1 MNNSRIDLIIKHG
14 LIFDGNGREPVI
26 SDIAVKE
33 DRIVGIGTF
42 SDNDADTI
50 IQAKGM
56 AVAPGFIDCH
66 SHSDFTLVA
75 DNRAE
80 GKIFQGVT
88 TEIDGNCGM
97 SAAPLYG
104 KSIERREDDLKELG
118 ISERWNSVRE
128 YCSLIEKKGLA
139 LNMAMLIGH
148 GNIRGSVV
156 GYDNREPS
164 EAELLQMKQLL
175 DVSIQ
180 EGGMGL
186 STGLIYP
193 PGIYSSTDEL
203 VALSEVLRPYGLIY
217 TSHIRSEGSEL
228 IESLQEVLSI
238 SRAAGIKAHISHIKT
253 AGQQNWHKADVAI
266 DLIMAAR
273 HEGMEISCDRY
284 PYIASSTDLDSLLPS
299 WVFEGGNEE
308 ELKRLRSDEM
318 RIKMRRE
325 LLKQAK
331 NRTYWEGVIISSV
344 ASPEKAWMEGM
355 TIAEISKRF
364 CCDEIET
371 VFKVL
376 LEEKLRVGAIF
387 LSMNEDNLR
396 KFLSLP
402 FCAIGS
408 DSSARCFD
416 GPTRLGKPHPRTY
429 GTFPRF
435 FGRYVRDEGLISL
448 TEAIRRATMLP
459 AAIFGLRG
467 RGQIK
472 EGFSADIV
480 VFNPSTIS
488 DTATFA
494 DPFLKPTGIPFV
506 IVNGKPAVW
515 ECEPTR
521 KLSGRMLRS

>member
-1 MNNSRIDLIIKHG
+1 MNNKVDFIIKHG

-56 AVAPGFIDCH
+56 AVAPGFIDAH
-66 SHSDFTLVA
+66 SHSDFTLIA
-75 DNRAE
+75 DSRAE
-80 GKIFQGVT
+80 GKICQGVT
-88 TEIDGNCGM
+88 TEINGNCGM

-104 KSIERREDDLKELG
+104 RAIERREDDLKELG
-118 ISERWNSVRE
+118 ITERWSSVRE
-128 YCSLIEKKGLA
+128 YCSVIENKGLA
-139 LNMAMLIGH
+139 LNTAMLIGH

-156 GYDNREPS
+156 GYDNRKPS
-164 EAELLQMKQLL
+164 AVELLQMKHLL
-175 DVSIQ
+175 DISIQ
-180 EGGMGL
+180 EGGIGL

-217 TSHIRSEGSEL
+217 TSHMRSEGPAL
-228 IESLQEVLSI
+228 LESIQEVITI
-238 SRAAGIKAHISHIKT
+238 SRAAGIKSHISHLKT
-253 AGQQNWHKADVAI
+253 AGQQNWHKSDAAI
-266 DLIMAAR
+266 DLITAAR
-273 HEGMEISCDRY
+273 QEGMKISCDRY

-325 LLKQAK
+325 LLKQAR
-331 NRTYWEGVIISSV
+331 NRTYWERVIISSV

-355 TIAEISKRF
+355 TIAEISKHF
-364 CCDEIET
+364 CCDEIEA

-435 FGRYVRDEGLISL
+435 FGRYVRDEGLMSL

-480 VFNPSTIS
+480 IFDPDTIS
-488 DTATFA
+488 DRATFE
-494 DPFLKPTGIPFV
+494 DPFLKPAGISYV
-506 IVNGKPAVW
+506 LVNGTPAVW
-515 ECEPTR
+515 EGEPTR
-521 KLSGRMLRS
+521 KSSGRLLRS